1 MPRLFIAVIL
11 NLLLF
16 LSVHQP
22 LHAQQDITKLR
33 QTAQTF
39 QRQGDY
45 ANALLVLNRALQQD
59 AKDIDLLTDIA
70 HVQYLQRD
78 YASAMQTVKPLV
90 DRDDAEVRT
99 YQVAGNIFKALESV
113 RECEKAYRKGLKKFP
128 ASGALHSELG
138 ELLWAKKEA
147 EEAIATWENGIRLD
161 PSFSGNYYHAAKFY
175 FAVADKVW
183 SLVYGEVF
191 VNLESYST
199 RTTEIK
205 LLLLES
211 YKKYFTNS
219 EVFKA
224 YNARKKSPFEEAFL
238 SVMDKQASLAA
249 GGITTAS
256 LLSIRTRFL
265 LEWFD
270 QQASRFPHRLFDQQQ
285 YLARE
290 GMFEAYD
297 QWLFGTVSSIV
308 EYQHWAQTHP
318 DAMRQF
324 NQYQRNRVFRMP
336 AGQYYGPAAR

>member
-1 MPRLFIAVIL
+1 MYRLSISASL
-11 NLLLF
+11 SLLLF
-16 LSVHQP
+16 LSLHQS
-22 LHAQQDITKLR
+22 LRAQQDIAQLR

-59 AKDIDLLTDIA
+59 VKNMDVLTDIA
-70 HVQYLQRD
+70 HLQYLQRD
-78 YASAMQTVKPLV
+78 FTSAVETVKPLV

-99 YQVAGNIFKALESV
+99 FQVAGNIYKALESV
-113 RECEKAYRKGLKKFP
+113 RDCEKAYRKGLMKFP
-128 ASGALHSELG
+128 SSGALHSELG

-175 FAVADKVW
+175 FALADKVW

-191 VNLESYST
+191 LNLESYST

-211 YKKYFTNS
+211 YKKYFTDS

-224 YNARKKSPFEEAFL
+224 YKARKKSPFEDAFL
-238 SVMDKQASLAA
+238 SVMDKQSPLAA
-249 GGITTAS
+249 GGITTSS

-270 QQASRFPHRLFDQQQ
+270 QHAARFPHKLLDQQQ

-290 GMFEAYD
+290 GMFEAYN
-297 QWLFGTVSSIV
+297 QWLFGAVSSIV

-318 DAMRQF
+318 ESVGQF
-324 NQYQRNRVFRMP
+324 SQYQRNRVFRMP
-336 AGQYYGPAAR
+336 AGQYYGPATR